1 MSGRPRAR
9 PGGAGGAGGTG
20 GAGGADGADAPGGTG
35 GAGGDFDT
43 AADGLYGLAPSA
55 FTRARDQAAAD
66 ARRAGDRALAARI
79 KGLHR
84 PTVAAY
90 ALNRLA
96 RDHAAE
102 LGAYLD
108 LGRDLR
114 RAQAELAG
122 PSLRELSARRH
133 RVVTAL
139 TSRAREAAAAGGVDL
154 AEGQLREIEESLRAA
169 SADEGAAAAL
179 AAGRLTTG
187 IRQTSGLPALPD
199 VAVAPEPGPEPQPE
213 QQRGRTTRPRPA
225 REARAEEPDRSAADQ
240 EARRRARAEAAR
252 AEAAQ
257 AEAAQ
262 ARAARAEAEQE
273 HRAAVRDHDRLTR
286 RAEQLAADRERADH
300 RVEKVRAELR
310 QAQQRSE
317 AAAAALARCEAERD
331 TAATRVADTARR
343 LREAEDRVAA
353 ADGAT
358 GGGRMDGS

>member
-1 MSGRPRAR
+1 MDA
-9 PGGAGGAGGTG
+9 PGGAGGAGG
-20 GAGGADGADAPGGTG
+20 
-35 GAGGDFDT
+35 DFDT
-43 AADGLYGLAPSA
+43 VADGLYGLAPSA

-79 KGLHR
+79 KVLHR

-187 IRQTSGLPALPD
+187 IRQTSGLPVLPD
-199 VAVAPEPGPEPQPE
+199 VTAAPEPEPEPEQQPA

-225 REARAEEPDRSAADQ
+225 RAARAEEPHRSAADQ

-252 AEAAQ
+252 AEAARAEAAR

-286 RAEQLAADRERADH
+286 RAEQLAADRERAEH

-331 TAATRVADTARR
+331 TAATRVADTTRR

-358 GGGRMDGS
+358 GGGRTDGS